1 MMCNLPGWII
11 VSHIDFAENYEFQI
25 QNEVQS
31 MYYMSE
37 YVSLLV
43 HITLQK
49 ISDGEGELVTKKH
62 THYYISDDKKHDSL
76 FVQHCLLL
84 H

>member
-1 MMCNLPGWII
+1 
-11 VSHIDFAENYEFQI
+11 
-25 QNEVQS
+25 
-31 MYYMSE
+31 MSE

-49 ISDGEGELVTKKH
+49 VSDGEGELVIKKH
-62 THYYISDDKKHDSL
+62 THYYIFDDKKHDSL

-84 H
+84 HWSRLNTNGERSMEHWIFSDGCAGQFKGATTL

>member
-1 MMCNLPGWII
+1 
-11 VSHIDFAENYEFQI
+11 
-25 QNEVQS
+25 
-31 MYYMSE
+31 MYYMLE

-49 ISDGEGELVTKKH
+49 VRDGEGELVTKKH
-62 THYYISDDKKHDSL
+62 MHYYISNDKKHDSL
-76 FVQHCLLL
+76 FVQHYLLL